1 MGLNIERILELA
13 DHIEKVE
20 AKRFNMA
27 RWIGTLGDT
36 TPHLPTLVEVRHDCN
51 TVACIG
57 GWTDLLFAKSQ
68 SQPWVNLPG
77 NSAEMLLGLT
87 EDEANALFCPPNYS
101 RSNNPYTQAEAVW
114 TLRNLA
120 ETGEVKW
127 RV

>member
-1 MGLNIERILELA
+1 
-13 DHIEKVE
+13 V
-20 AKRFNMA
+20 
-27 RWIGTLGDT
+27 TTPSDT
-36 TPHLPTLVEVRHDCN
+36 TQHIAPIDNVRPDSN
-51 TVACIG
+51 TVACYG

-101 RSNNPYTQAEAVW
+101 RSNNPYTKAEAVW